1 MSNVTPQSKVSAQ
14 ALLKLFQRGVGTGTE
29 KAYEGFFTTANVDTA
44 SHSGKGFC
52 ALEGRYRHWLSE
64 TEEGLLL
71 GSLRDPFVTGARES
85 FPLTIALTKRI
96 CETFAFRHI
105 RSSGSGRPLVPY
117 TTDLLI
123 SRSTPPL
130 HIALSG
136 KVRRHLRKIENYR
149 SMMVEHVY
157 WSLYDVPHLVATE
170 AEFTKEVLIS
180 LRNLR
185 PPSHLAEADL
195 LSSPNCRSFHV
206 AALAAD
212 WSEPLIEVVRTI
224 STRLR
229 IGSEEGMA
237 LFKRLAWAGNLE
249 VDLHLGITP
258 RSRNVLLPS
267 GGT

>member
-1 MSNVTPQSKVSAQ
+1 MSKRTPQSKASTQ
-14 ALLKLFQRGVGTGTE
+14 ALLNMFKRGVGTGTG
-29 KAYEGFFTTANVDTA
+29 KTYEGLFTTENVDTA
-44 SHSGKGFC
+44 SHSGKGLC
-52 ALEGRYRHWLSE
+52 DLEGRYRHWLSE

-71 GSLRDPFVTGARES
+71 GSFRDPFVTGARES
-85 FPLTIALTKRI
+85 FPLTIAVTKRI

-105 RSSGSGRPLVPY
+105 RSSGSGRPFFPY

-123 SRSTPPL
+123 SRSKPPL

-136 KVRRHLRKIENYR
+136 KLRRHLRKIENYR

-157 WSLYDVPHLVATE
+157 WSLYDVPYLIATE

-185 PPSHLAEADL
+185 PSGHLAEADL
-195 LSSPNCRSFHV
+195 LSSPNCRSFHA

-212 WSEPLIEVVRTI
+212 WSEPLIEVVRAV
-224 STRLR
+224 SSRLR
-229 IGSEEGMA
+229 IGSDEGMT
-237 LFKRLAWAGNLE
+237 LFRRLAWAGDLE

-258 RSRNVLLPS
+258 QSRNVLLPF